1 MLKDWFSS
9 LPAYEHNAAD
19 KLSALIADCQRES
32 LTGLLRFEYS
42 SGELFLWIF
51 INGEGKS
58 LFEYKNDKWLD
69 VPTSQWLTKLEGCQA
84 NIRKSRIRIQ
94 GMRTCQVILAAGVE
108 QNSPMRLSGDALLQ
122 QVQVRYEQEEP
133 GFIYMQAQG
142 QELFGLMYGDGASNM
157 EVLFIR
163 DNVAV
168 CSVEQPDD
176 LPIRA
181 GIEYQVE
188 FYAGD
193 KHQDIWLENR
203 LRLAFAALVRMM
215 IQRFGYMVGFALAER
230 LIAQLTEANQARGL
244 DIKLTSNGIQNNHL
258 FHTLYEA
265 SEAYSFILNGFLD
278 QASTLIGRRMSKEI
292 AMNMLDK
299 LSPAQVEVL
308 VNNLRELNGPQF
320 GMASALRK

>member
-19 KLSALIADCQRES
+19 KLSALVADCQHES
-32 LTGLLRFEYS
+32 LTGLLRFEFS
-42 SGELFLWIF
+42 SGELFLWTF

-58 LFEYKNDKWLD
+58 LFEYENDKWLD
-69 VPTSQWLTKLEGCQA
+69 VPRFEWMAKLEGCQA
-84 NIRKSRIRIQ
+84 NIRKSRIRIH
-94 GMRTCQVILAAGVE
+94 GMRTCQVILAVGVE
-108 QNSPMRLSGDALLQ
+108 QKSPMRLSGDDLLQ
-122 QVQVRYEQEEP
+122 QVQDRYKQGEP
-133 GFIYMQAQG
+133 GFIYLQAQG

-163 DNVAV
+163 DNEAV
-168 CSVEQPDD
+168 FSVEQPDD

-181 GIEYQVE
+181 GLEYQAE
-188 FYAGD
+188 FYPGD

-215 IQRFGYMVGFALAER
+215 IQRFGYMVGFSLADR
-230 LIAQLTEANQARGL
+230 LIAQLTEANQVRSL
-244 DIKLTSNGIQNNHL
+244 DIKLTSNGIHNNQL
-258 FHTLYEA
+258 FHSLYEA
-265 SEAYSFILNGFLD
+265 REAYSFILNGFLD

-320 GMASALRK
+320 GMASDLRK